1 MCVQVKVSSVDP
13 CVSVCLRE
21 SVLCQI
27 RTEPPPL
34 QKCNVQKDTTVA
46 AQIAFSV
53 STSHSWP
60 TVRGFVRP
68 FDTGKIYSAAGMKI
82 LLAGLGI
89 EKTDLLSCN
98 KGLIPVG

>member
-1 MCVQVKVSSVDP
+1 MLTR
-13 CVSVCLRE
+13 VSVCACVSL
-21 SVLCQI
+21 SYVKSGLN
-27 RTEPPPL
+27 PP

-60 TVRGFVRP
+60 AVRGFVRP
-68 FDTGKIYSAAGMKI
+68 FDTGKIYSIAGMKI
-82 LLAGLGI
+82 LLAGSGI